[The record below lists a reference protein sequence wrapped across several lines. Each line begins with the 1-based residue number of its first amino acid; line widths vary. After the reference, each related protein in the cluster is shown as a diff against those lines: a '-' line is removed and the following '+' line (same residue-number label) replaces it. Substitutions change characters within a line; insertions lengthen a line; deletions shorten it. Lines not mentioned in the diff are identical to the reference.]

1 MERLRLFD
9 KFLFQ
14 SRTLPFLVT
23 LIGLLIVKVGVW
35 PMPNTPSYRALAV
48 NPFVNPFTDP
58 SAHYLVWNWL
68 GPFLAWWMGLE
79 SAGGFVTFHL
89 VFAGLLVATFI
100 AWAVRRFEA
109 RTARTAIALFCILP
123 PLATALFWVG
133 MDSLTL
139 LLMLTMLISRRRL
152 ALAVPLGIL
161 LGMQHSE
168 QGVAAFGTLLVA
180 TSIGRERARS
190 LGYPPS
196 FAALMLLAAI
206 AGKAILYLV
215 FRHYGI
221 AVNSG
226 RLYWLTQNLPDILTY
241 FAMKTQLIVWSIL
254 GVGWLVAIKFM
265 RRDRA
270 ALWTLAAPLA
280 MVVALA
286 ALVADETRVC
296 AVVVFPTL
304 FVFLLSDGD
313 FLAALADDLPPLVL
327 VWLLVP
333 FVWAWGGV
341 PLWSV
346 FPHDVAYTLNAAFGL
361 FDAPPAPLTL
371 WPFR

>member
-1 MERLRLFD
+1 MGRVGLLD

-14 SRTLPFLVT
+14 PRTVPSVAL

-35 PMPNTPSYRALAV
+35 PMPNMPSYRALAE
-48 NPFVNPFTDP
+48 NPFINPFTDP

-68 GPFLAWWMGLE
+68 GPYLAWRT
-79 SAGGFVTFHL
+79 GFETSSGFFALHLTFT
-89 VFAGLLVATFI
+89 VLLLATFV
-100 AWAVRRFEA
+100 AWALRRFDA

-139 LLMLTMLISRRRL
+139 FLMLMMLIARRRL
-152 ALAVPLGIL
+152 ALAVPFGVL
-161 LGMQHSE
+161 LGLQHSE
-168 QGVAAFGTLLVA
+168 QGAAAFGTLLVA
-180 TSIGRERARS
+180 TLIGRERARS
-190 LGYPPS
+190 LGCPPS
-196 FAALMLLAAI
+196 FAALMLLAVV
-206 AGKAILYLV
+206 AGKALLVLV

-221 AVNSG
+221 EVNSG
-226 RLYWLTQNLPDILTY
+226 RLFWLTHNLPDLLTY

-265 RRDRA
+265 RRDRT
-270 ALWTLAAPLA
+270 ALWTLAVPLA
-280 MVVALA
+280 MVIALS

-296 AVVVFPTL
+296 AIVVFPTL
-304 FVFLLSDGD
+304 FVFVLSDAD
-313 FLAALADDLPPLVL
+313 FLASLAADLPPLVL

-333 FVWAWGGV
+333 FVWSWGGT

-346 FPHDVAYTLNAAFGL
+346 FPHDVAYGLHAAFGL
-361 FDAPPAPLTL
+361 FDAPSAPLTL